1 MFTNGGAADCHLLF
15 SVFAARRAAGVE
27 SLNRVSI
34 LPARGAARLSRYAFD
49 SLAPQGRTQGN
60 ILFQDTKLRNNFFEH
75 CYLVFACPN

>member
-34 LPARGAARLSRYAFD
+34 LPARGAARLEIRF
-49 SLAPQGRTQGN
+49 R
-60 ILFQDTKLRNNFFEH
+60 
-75 CYLVFACPN
+75 FACTPRTHTR